1 MLHRKANGKDDWAKL
16 LMQTLTKNVDVI
28 PPGWLTSDQVAKK
41 FGVKRCQATKL
52 LKDMRDDGSVEAK
65 HFRVIVNKEY
75 GVSRPQM
82 HYRIKK

>member
-1 MLHRKANGKDDWAKL
+1 MLHRKTKGKDEWTKL

-41 FGVKRCQATKL
+41 FGVQRSQAIKL
-52 LKDMRDDGSVEAK
+52 LKDMREDGLVEAK
-65 HFRVIVNKEY
+65 QFRVVINKEY
-75 GVSRPQM
+75 GVARPQV